1 MIYKFRIKSLLE
13 ELPTKE
19 YKLAIRELPSILGLS
34 PKYFNKLIN
43 TKIDAEL
50 SPSADTMIKLA
61 SFFNVTPDQLYTT
74 PPNPISIDDI
84 FISSENSAA
93 ENLSLISNQN

>member
-13 ELPTKE
+13 NLTAQE
-19 YKLAIRELPSILGLS
+19 YRLAMKELPSLVGMHYNS
-34 PKYFNKLIN
+34 FNRLIN
-43 TKIDAEL
+43 IKVGENYE
-50 SPSADTMIKLA
+50 PSSDVMVKLA
-61 SFFNVTPDQLYTT
+61 SFFNVSVDQLYTT

-93 ENLSLISNQN
+93 ENLNLITNQI